1 MLTVLLIVVFPQGT
15 GLGPP
20 HDMIPHLIQPSPP
33 VRQAR
38 AYRAPEGAVNVADN
52 VQSGALG
59 YWNKIAPPVIVVRVR
74 LRLDV
79 GVGVEHL
86 IMNGYHEGQHPGR
99 GNSEE
104 AELRQRHVNSIGIGM
119 WRKIE
124 TTCGSLTKRHVGEP
138 IKDM

>member
-1 MLTVLLIVVFPQGT
+1 MNNTITLIEQGSQHPTLIPSQDSVPAVLLLVVFPQGT

-20 HDMIPHLIQPSPP
+20 HDVIPHLIQPSPP

-86 IMNGYHEGQHPGR
+86 SMNGYHEGQHPGR

-104 AELRQRHVNSIGIGM
+104 AEL
-119 WRKIE
+119 
-124 TTCGSLTKRHVGEP
+124 
-138 IKDM
+138 